1 MKQWSLFLISFGC
14 ILIMMSSYMP
24 NPILLIISGAAVAI
38 FGFYLVRKGPDNNN
52 KKKRK

>member
-14 ILIMMSSYMP
+14 ILIMMSSYMEKP
-24 NPILLIISGAAVAI
+24 FLLVLTGLCVVI
-38 FGFYLVRKGPDNNN
+38 FGFVQVRKGSSKDS